1 MIQARYSQ
9 SLEME
14 VLKGKKRMMMI
25 KICGRQGDAA
35 TMGCGAS
42 MQPVDDTSAT
52 ATTSSKPIS
61 LGDVLKKKNIKT
73 VVFVRHAKTEPR
85 DASKIAEEWG
95 VEAAAPNA
103 NAWMLSDL
111 SRELLEEGRDQC
123 KAAKEEWFSRFKPC
137 APKSIFSNIYSIL
150 GMVL

>member
-1 MIQARYSQ
+1 
-9 SLEME
+9 
-14 VLKGKKRMMMI
+14 
-25 KICGRQGDAA
+25 
-35 TMGCGAS
+35 MGCGAS

-111 SRELLEEGRDQC
+111 SRELLEEGRDQ
-123 KAAKEEWFSRFKPC
+123 
-137 APKSIFSNIYSIL
+137 
-150 GMVL
+150 